1 MEKSDPVG
9 PKAGNERKRHRK
21 DPVLEPPISVS
32 PRWSHAGRQQLRTE
46 QHDRM
51 SQYWEGQL
59 QEELQ
64 SLETTAEVVLTS
76 VPASKIPPLLELT
89 PEEDIEAYLASFEQM
104 AEAYQWPRGE
114 WVTRLVPALSGKAR
128 EAISLLDAGDAG
140 NYGKVKA
147 AILRRCNNGRET
159 QRQRFRQFRYQE
171 AEGPRAVF
179 CRLWELS
186 HRWLKPEIR
195 TKEQIMELLI
205 LEQFLTILPEEVQSW
220 VSEHCPETC
229 AQAVSL
235 AEDFQVTVRV
245 KVEDV
250 TAEEMDAS
258 ETLWKSQST
267 QVEPPPPHPTW
278 GSLEEAALRKC
289 KLPCSPVKEPQIGQE
304 IAGAGKL
311 SRAEEKPHKEG
322 PENLLPAGTL
332 QRDSGESI
340 NNRPKQRGAYKRQKR
355 SHAGNEP
362 DPPGE
367 HENGLRRQAQ
377 PPAPEKPQ
385 VLGDLPHQSSVHRT
399 EKRHECRDC
408 GERFWEKQALTAHG
422 RVHEKD
428 RPYPCPQCGKSFNR
442 LTHLKTH
449 QRTHTGEKPYFCAE
463 CGKNFGH
470 LSTLITH
477 QRLHTGERPYSCDE
491 CSKTFTNPSDL
502 HKHQRSHTGERPYP
516 CTACSKRFSQ
526 LSNLTMHQR
535 THTQEKPYPCT
546 QCGKSFKY
554 LAYLAIHERSH
565 TGERPFPC
573 LECGKTFSNKSSL
586 ARHLRIHARA
596 STMDKYRTEIFIEHV
611 CFSALLTFLAGD
623 EPAGGCFSAGWEQ
636 GAGERARGRL
646 VEVEAGPPRFVRL
659 PPPQS
664 TGAVLW
670 QDPPNVSRRGAGPR
684 RSGWAKA
691 DPEGQSGCGTGRLT
705 APAPPGPGPSAAGEG
720 KMEKQN
726 LLEPGLGK
734 EAERAAKGPP
744 VVPPSSVTP
753 RWSQNPLEP
762 GPGKEPERA
771 AKGPT
776 VAPPSSVTPRW
787 SRVRMHQVKTEPP
800 EGVSQRQQVLQAR
813 QTTPEIV
820 SAPDP
825 GLGSPPLPELSPE
838 DDVEVYLASFERI
851 AEACRWPRREWVTR
865 LLPSL
870 SGKAQ
875 QAISSLD
882 AREAHDYGKVKAA
895 ILRGCSISTEMQRL
909 HFRQFRYQEAKGP
922 REVCSRLREL
932 SHRWLKPEIRTKEQ
946 IMELLILEQFLTILP
961 EEIQSWVWVRHPETC
976 AQAVSLAEDFQLG
989 QREAGI
995 WEQQVTVRVKVEEVT
1010 PEEVETPQALWDS
1023 QSSQLEPPPPNAL
1036 WGTHEEVGQS
1046 KYKLPHTPEEET
1058 EALQEPDAQILSRA
1072 EELLRWG
1079 RQENLDLPRASQDG
1093 SGESVTCSPEQE
1105 EACKRQK
1112 KSPLGN
1118 ERVPP
1123 SVFPQ
1128 LPAQGTSG
1136 AIRDLKSQESSV
1148 ERMEKPHRCRDCGE
1162 RFWGKQ
1168 ELTAHGRVHE
1178 KDRPY
1183 PCPQCGK
1190 SFNRLTH
1197 LRTHQRTHTGV
1208 KPYACGECGK
1218 SFGHLSTL
1226 TTHQRLHTGERPY
1239 SCAECGKT
1247 FTNPSDLNKHQ
1258 RSHTGER
1265 PYPCA
1270 ECGKRFSQQ
1279 SNLTMHQR
1287 SHTEERPY
1295 PCTECGKSFKYLAD
1309 LTVHERSHTG
1319 ERPFPCPE
1327 CGKSFSNKSSLAR
1340 HQRIHARAAARNK

>member
-1 MEKSDPVG
+1 METAEPTG
-9 PKAGNERKRHRK
+9 PKAGNELERDGKE
-21 DPVLEPPISVS
+21 PVLGSTISVN
-32 PRWSHAGRQQLRTE
+32 PRWSRTGWRQLRTE
-46 QHDRM
+46 QCDRM
-51 SQYWEGQL
+51 SQYWKDQL

-64 SLETTAEVVLTS
+64 SLRTPAEVVPTS
-76 VPASKIPPLLELT
+76 VPASKNPPLLDLT
-89 PEEDIEAYLASFEQM
+89 PEEDIEAYLASFEQV
-104 AEAYQWPRGE
+104 AKACQWPRGE

-128 EAISLLDAGDAG
+128 QVISSLDARDAGD
-140 NYGKVKA
+140 YGKVKTA
-147 AILRRCNNGRET
+147 VLRGCDIGMET

-205 LEQFLTILPEEVQSW
+205 LEQFLTILPEEIQSW

-250 TAEEMDAS
+250 TPEEMDAP
-258 ETLWKSQST
+258 EALWESQST
-267 QVEPPPPHPTW
+267 QLEPPQSHPAW
-278 GSLEEAALRKC
+278 GSPEEAALRKYE
-289 KLPCSPVKEPQIGQE
+289 LPGAPGKGPRVGQQMADAR
-304 IAGAGKL
+304 IL
-311 SRAEEKPHKEG
+311 SRTEEQPHDEG
-322 PENLLPAGTL
+322 PENLQPPSISL
-332 QRDSGESI
+332 RDSGESI
-340 NNRPKQRGAYKRQKR
+340 NHRPEQEGACKRQKR
-355 SHAGNEP
+355 SPAGNEP
-362 DPPGE
+362 DPLGE
-367 HENGLRRQAQ
+367 RESGFRRLIQ
-377 PPAPEKPQ
+377 PPAPGRSRAT
-385 VLGDLPHQSSVHRT
+385 GDLHHQNSVHRT
-399 EKRHECRDC
+399 EKPHKCRDC

-428 RPYPCPQCGKSFNR
+428 RPYPCPECGKSFNR

-491 CSKTFTNPSDL
+491 CGKTFTNPSDL
-502 HKHQRSHTGERPYP
+502 NKHQRSHTGERPYP
-516 CTACSKRFSQ
+516 CAECGKRFSQ

-535 THTQEKPYPCT
+535 THTQEKPYPCAE
-546 QCGKSFKY
+546 CGKSFKY

-573 LECGKTFSNKSSL
+573 TECGKSFSNKSSL

-596 STMDKYRTEIFIEHV
+596 AAMDK
-611 CFSALLTFLAGD
+611 
-623 EPAGGCFSAGWEQ
+623 
-636 GAGERARGRL
+636 ARL
-646 VEVEAGPPRFVRL
+646 QQVGP
-659 PPPQS
+659 
-664 TGAVLW
+664 T
-670 QDPPNVSRRGAGPR
+670 
-684 RSGWAKA
+684 K
-691 DPEGQSGCGTGRLT
+691 E
-705 APAPPGPGPSAAGEG
+705 
-720 KMEKQN
+720 KMEK
-726 LLEPGLGK
+726 
-734 EAERAAKGPP
+734 RD
-744 VVPPSSVTP
+744 
-753 RWSQNPLEP
+753 PLEP
-762 GPGKEPERA
+762 GPGKESERA
-771 AKGPT
+771 AKDPV
-776 VAPPSSVTPRW
+776 VAPPITVTPRW
-787 SRVRMHQVKTEPP
+787 SRIRLHQVKTEPQ
-800 EGVSQRQQVLQAR
+800 EGMSQQRQVLQAR
-813 QTTPEIV
+813 QTSPEIV

-825 GLGSPPLPELSPE
+825 ALGNPQLPQLEPE
-838 DDVEVYLASFERI
+838 DDIEVYLASFERL
-851 AEACRWPRREWVTR
+851 AEACHWPRREWVTR

-870 SGKAQ
+870 TGKAQ

-882 AREAHDYGKVKAA
+882 ARDARDYGKVKAA
-895 ILRGCSISTEMQRL
+895 ILRGCNISTEMQRL

-989 QREAGI
+989 QREAGV

-1010 PEEVETPQALWDS
+1010 PEESETPEALWES
-1023 QSSQLEPPPPNAL
+1023 PSSQLEPPQPNTT
-1036 WGTHEEVGQS
+1036 WGSQEEVGWS
-1046 KYKLPHTPEEET
+1046 KYKLPHAPEEEM
-1058 EALQEPDAQILSRA
+1058 EALQETAGARILSRA
-1072 EELLRWG
+1072 ENLGE
-1079 RQENLDLPRASQDG
+1079 QENLDLARTSQG
-1093 SGESVTCSPEQE
+1093 ESGESVARRLERE

-1112 KSPLGN
+1112 RNSAGN
-1118 ERVPP
+1118 ERIPP
-1123 SVFPQ
+1123 RVFPQ
-1128 LPAQGTSG
+1128 LPAQGTPG
-1136 AIRDLKSQESSV
+1136 AVRDLKSQASSV
-1148 ERMEKPHRCRDCGE
+1148 NRMEKPHRCRDCGE
-1162 RFWGKQ
+1162 RFWEKQ
-1168 ELTAHGRVHE
+1168 DLMAHGRVHE

-1183 PCPQCGK
+1183 PCPECGK

-1208 KPYACGECGK
+1208 KPYSCGECGK

-1287 SHTEERPY
+1287 SHTEDRPY

>member
-1 MEKSDPVG
+1 MEMADPMG
-9 PKAGNERKRHRK
+9 PKAGNELERDGKQ
-21 DPVLEPPISVS
+21 PVLGPTISVS
-32 PRWSHAGRQQLRTE
+32 PRWQLRTE
-46 QHDRM
+46 QCDRM
-51 SQYWEGQL
+51 SRYWKDQF

-64 SLETTAEVVLTS
+64 SLRTPAEAVPTS
-76 VPASKIPPLLELT
+76 VPASKNPPLLELT
-89 PEEDIEAYLASFEQM
+89 PEEDIEAYLASFEQV
-104 AEAYQWPRGE
+104 AEACQWPRRE
-114 WVTRLVPALSGKAR
+114 WVTRLVPALSGKAWQ
-128 EAISLLDAGDAG
+128 AVSSLDARDAGD
-140 NYGKVKA
+140 YGKVKA
-147 AILRRCNNGRET
+147 AVLRGCNLGTET

-205 LEQFLTILPEEVQSW
+205 LEQFLTILPEEIQSW

-235 AEDFQVTVRV
+235 AEDFQVTVHV

-250 TAEEMDAS
+250 TPEEMDAP
-258 ETLWKSQST
+258 EALWESQSP
-267 QVEPPPPHPTW
+267 QLEPPQPHPTW
-278 GSLEEAALRKC
+278 GSPEEAALRTY
-289 KLPCSPVKEPQIGQE
+289 KLPGAPGKEPRVGRE
-304 IAGAGKL
+304 MAGARIL
-311 SRAEEKPHKEG
+311 SRSEKQPHSEG
-322 PENLLPAGTL
+322 PKIL
-332 QRDSGESI
+332 QPPSVSLQDSGESI
-340 NNRPKQRGAYKRQKR
+340 NHRPEQEGACKRQKR
-355 SHAGNEP
+355 SPVGNES
-362 DPPGE
+362 DPLGE
-367 HENGLRRQAQ
+367 CESGFRRLIQ
-377 PPAPEKPQ
+377 PPAPGRPRTT
-385 VLGDLPHQSSVHRT
+385 GDLQNQNSIHRT
-399 EKRHECRDC
+399 EKPHKCRDC

-428 RPYPCPQCGKSFNR
+428 RPYPCPECGKSFNR

-449 QRTHTGEKPYFCAE
+449 RRTHTGEKPYFCAE

-491 CSKTFTNPSDL
+491 CGKTFTNPSDL
-502 HKHQRSHTGERPYP
+502 NKHQRSHTGERPYP
-516 CTACSKRFSQ
+516 CAECGKRFSQ

-535 THTQEKPYPCT
+535 THTQEKPYPCAE
-546 QCGKSFKY
+546 CGKSFKY
-554 LAYLAIHERSH
+554 LAYLTVHRRSH

-573 LECGKTFSNKSSL
+573 TECGKSFSHKSSL

-596 STMDKYRTEIFIEHV
+596 AAMDNSPLRQSPAGKDGGALGPASEV
-611 CFSALLTFLAGD
+611 QALL
-623 EPAGGCFSAGWEQ
+623 Q
-636 GAGERARGRL
+636 Q
-646 VEVEAGPPRFVRL
+646 VGP
-659 PPPQS
+659 
-664 TGAVLW
+664 T
-670 QDPPNVSRRGAGPR
+670 
-684 RSGWAKA
+684 K
-691 DPEGQSGCGTGRLT
+691 E
-705 APAPPGPGPSAAGEG
+705 
-720 KMEKQN
+720 KMEKRDPM
-726 LLEPGLGK
+726 EPGLGK
-734 EAERAAKGPP
+734 ESERAAKDP
-744 VVPPSSVTP
+744 V
-753 RWSQNPLEP
+753 
-762 GPGKEPERA
+762 
-771 AKGPT
+771 
-776 VAPPSSVTPRW
+776 VAPPISVTPRW
-787 SRVRMHQVKTEPP
+787 SRIRLHQVKTEPQ
-800 EGVSQRQQVLQAR
+800 EGMSQRRQVLQAR
-813 QTTPEIV
+813 QASPEIV

-825 GLGSPPLPELSPE
+825 ALGNPQLPELTPE
-838 DDVEVYLASFERI
+838 DDIEVYLASFERV
-851 AEACRWPRREWVTR
+851 AEACHWPRREWVTR

-870 SGKAQ
+870 TGKAQ

-882 AREAHDYGKVKAA
+882 ARDARDYGKVKAA
-895 ILRGCSISTEMQRL
+895 ILRGCNISTEMQRL

-922 REVCSRLREL
+922 QEVCSRLREL

-989 QREAGI
+989 QREAGV

-1010 PEEVETPQALWDS
+1010 PEEVETPEALWES
-1023 QSSQLEPPPPNAL
+1023 QSSQLEPLQPNTT
-1036 WGTHEEVGQS
+1036 WGSQKDVGRS
-1046 KYKLPHTPEEET
+1046 KYKLPSAPEEET
-1058 EALQEPDAQILSRA
+1058 EALQETAGAKILSRA
-1072 EELLRWG
+1072 EEQPNLG
-1079 RQENLDLPRASQDG
+1079 EQENLDLARTSQGG
-1093 SGESVTCSPEQE
+1093 SGESVACRPERE

-1112 KSPLGN
+1112 RNPAGT
-1118 ERVPP
+1118 ERVLPR
-1123 SVFPQ
+1123 VFPQ
-1128 LPAQGTSG
+1128 LPAQGTPG
-1136 AIRDLKSQESSV
+1136 AVRDLKSQESSV
-1148 ERMEKPHRCRDCGE
+1148 HRMEKPHRCRDCGE
-1162 RFWGKQ
+1162 RFWEKQ
-1168 ELTAHGRVHE
+1168 DLMAHGRVHE

-1183 PCPQCGK
+1183 PCPECGK

-1208 KPYACGECGK
+1208 KPYSCGECGK

-1287 SHTEERPY
+1287 SHTEDRPY

>member
-1 MEKSDPVG
+1 MEMADPMG
-9 PKAGNERKRHRK
+9 PKAGNELERDGKQ
-21 DPVLEPPISVS
+21 PVLGPTISVS
-32 PRWSHAGRQQLRTE
+32 PRWQLRTE
-46 QHDRM
+46 QCDRM
-51 SQYWEGQL
+51 SRYWKDQF

-64 SLETTAEVVLTS
+64 SLRTPAEAVPTS
-76 VPASKIPPLLELT
+76 VPASKNPPLLELT
-89 PEEDIEAYLASFEQM
+89 PEEDIEAYLASFEQV
-104 AEAYQWPRGE
+104 AEACQWPRRE

-128 EAISLLDAGDAG
+128 QAVSSLDARDAGD
-140 NYGKVKA
+140 YGKVKA
-147 AILRRCNNGRET
+147 AVLQGCNLGTET

-186 HRWLKPEIR
+186 HRWLKPESR

-205 LEQFLTILPEEVQSW
+205 LEQFLTILPEEIQSW

-235 AEDFQVTVRV
+235 AEDFQVTVHV

-250 TAEEMDAS
+250 TPEEMDAP
-258 ETLWKSQST
+258 EALWESQSP
-267 QVEPPPPHPTW
+267 QLEPPQPHPAW
-278 GSLEEAALRKC
+278 GSPEEAALRKYE
-289 KLPCSPVKEPQIGQE
+289 LPGAPGKEPRVGRE
-304 IAGAGKL
+304 MAGARIL
-311 SRAEEKPHKEG
+311 SRTEKQPHSEG
-322 PENLLPAGTL
+322 PKNLQPPSVSL
-332 QRDSGESI
+332 QDSGESI
-340 NNRPKQRGAYKRQKR
+340 NHRPEQEGACKRQKR
-355 SHAGNEP
+355 SPVGNES
-362 DPPGE
+362 DPLGE
-367 HENGLRRQAQ
+367 CESGFRRLIQ
-377 PPAPEKPQ
+377 PPAPGRPRTT
-385 VLGDLPHQSSVHRT
+385 GDLQNQNSIHRT
-399 EKRHECRDC
+399 EKPHKCRDC

-422 RVHEKD
+422 RVHGKD
-428 RPYPCPQCGKSFNR
+428 RPYPCPECGKSFNR

-449 QRTHTGEKPYFCAE
+449 RRTHTGEKPYFCAE

-491 CSKTFTNPSDL
+491 CGKTFTNPSDL
-502 HKHQRSHTGERPYP
+502 NKHQRSHTGERPYP
-516 CTACSKRFSQ
+516 CAECGKRFSQ

-535 THTQEKPYPCT
+535 THTQEKPYPCAE
-546 QCGKSFKY
+546 CGKSFKY
-554 LAYLAIHERSH
+554 LAYLTVHRRSH

-573 LECGKTFSNKSSL
+573 TECGKSFSHKSSL

-596 STMDKYRTEIFIEHV
+596 AAMDKPNPKQRAVAEQAGQQPLHLQV
-611 CFSALLTFLAGD
+611 QALL
-623 EPAGGCFSAGWEQ
+623 Q
-636 GAGERARGRL
+636 Q
-646 VEVEAGPPRFVRL
+646 VGP
-659 PPPQS
+659 
-664 TGAVLW
+664 T
-670 QDPPNVSRRGAGPR
+670 
-684 RSGWAKA
+684 K
-691 DPEGQSGCGTGRLT
+691 
-705 APAPPGPGPSAAGEG
+705 G
-720 KMEKQN
+720 KMEKRD
-726 LLEPGLGK
+726 PM
-734 EAERAAKGPP
+734 
-744 VVPPSSVTP
+744 
-753 RWSQNPLEP
+753 EP
-762 GPGKEPERA
+762 GPGKESERA
-771 AKGPT
+771 AKDPVVT
-776 VAPPSSVTPRW
+776 PPISVTPRW
-787 SRVRMHQVKTEPP
+787 SRIRLHQVKTEPQ
-800 EGVSQRQQVLQAR
+800 EGMSQRRQVLQAR
-813 QTTPEIV
+813 QASPEIV

-825 GLGSPPLPELSPE
+825 ALGNPQLPELTPE
-838 DDVEVYLASFERI
+838 DDIEVYLASFERV
-851 AEACRWPRREWVTR
+851 AEACHWPRREWVTR

-870 SGKAQ
+870 TGKAQ

-882 AREAHDYGKVKAA
+882 ARDARDYGKVKAA
-895 ILRGCSISTEMQRL
+895 ILRGCNISTEMQRL

-922 REVCSRLREL
+922 QEVCSRLREL

-989 QREAGI
+989 QREAGV

-1010 PEEVETPQALWDS
+1010 PEEVETPEALWES
-1023 QSSQLEPPPPNAL
+1023 QSSQLEPLQPNTT
-1036 WGTHEEVGQS
+1036 WGSQKDVGRS
-1046 KYKLPHTPEEET
+1046 KYKLPSAPEEET
-1058 EALQEPDAQILSRA
+1058 EALQETAGAKILSRA
-1072 EELLRWG
+1072 EEQPNLG
-1079 RQENLDLPRASQDG
+1079 EQENLDLARTSQGG
-1093 SGESVTCSPEQE
+1093 SGESVACRPERE

-1112 KSPLGN
+1112 RNPAGT
-1118 ERVPP
+1118 ERVLPR
-1123 SVFPQ
+1123 VFPQ
-1128 LPAQGTSG
+1128 LPAQGTPG
-1136 AIRDLKSQESSV
+1136 TVRDLKSQESSV
-1148 ERMEKPHRCRDCGE
+1148 HRMEKPHRCRDCGE
-1162 RFWGKQ
+1162 RFWEKQ
-1168 ELTAHGRVHE
+1168 DLMAHGRVHE

-1183 PCPQCGK
+1183 PCPECGK

-1208 KPYACGECGK
+1208 KPYSCGECGK

-1287 SHTEERPY
+1287 SHTQDRPY

>member
-1 MEKSDPVG
+1 METAEPTG
-9 PKAGNERKRHRK
+9 PKAGNELERDGKE
-21 DPVLEPPISVS
+21 PVLGSTISVN
-32 PRWSHAGRQQLRTE
+32 PRWSRTGWRQLRTE
-46 QHDRM
+46 QCDRM
-51 SQYWEGQL
+51 SQYWKDQL

-64 SLETTAEVVLTS
+64 SLRTPAEVVLTS
-76 VPASKIPPLLELT
+76 VPASKNPPLLDLT
-89 PEEDIEAYLASFEQM
+89 PEEDIEAYLASFEQV
-104 AEAYQWPRGE
+104 AEACQWPRGE

-128 EAISLLDAGDAG
+128 QVISSLDARDAGD
-140 NYGKVKA
+140 YGKVKTA
-147 AILRRCNNGRET
+147 VLRGCDIGMET

-205 LEQFLTILPEEVQSW
+205 LEQFLTILPEEIQSW

-250 TAEEMDAS
+250 TPEEMDAP
-258 ETLWKSQST
+258 EALWESQST
-267 QVEPPPPHPTW
+267 QLEPPQPHPAW
-278 GSLEEAALRKC
+278 GSPEEAALRKYE
-289 KLPCSPVKEPQIGQE
+289 LPGAPGKGPRVGQQMADAR
-304 IAGAGKL
+304 IL
-311 SRAEEKPHKEG
+311 SRTEEQPHDEE
-322 PENLLPAGTL
+322 PENLQPPSISL
-332 QRDSGESI
+332 RDSGESI
-340 NNRPKQRGAYKRQKR
+340 NHRPEQEGACKRQKR
-355 SHAGNEP
+355 SPAGNEP
-362 DPPGE
+362 DPLGE
-367 HENGLRRQAQ
+367 RESGFRRLIQ
-377 PPAPEKPQ
+377 PPAPGRSQ
-385 VLGDLPHQSSVHRT
+385 ATGDLHHQNSVHRT
-399 EKRHECRDC
+399 EKPHKCRDC

-428 RPYPCPQCGKSFNR
+428 RPYPCPECGKSFNR

-491 CSKTFTNPSDL
+491 CGKTFTNPSDL
-502 HKHQRSHTGERPYP
+502 NKHQRSHTGERPYP
-516 CTACSKRFSQ
+516 CAECGKRFSQ

-535 THTQEKPYPCT
+535 THTQEKPYPCAE
-546 QCGKSFKY
+546 CGKSFKY

-573 LECGKTFSNKSSL
+573 TECGKSFSNKSSL

-596 STMDKYRTEIFIEHV
+596 AAMDNSTRQSPV
-611 CFSALLTFLAGD
+611 AGD
-623 EPAGGCFSAGWEQ
+623 GETLGPASE
-636 GAGERARGRL
+636 ARL
-646 VEVEAGPPRFVRL
+646 QQVGP
-659 PPPQS
+659 
-664 TGAVLW
+664 T
-670 QDPPNVSRRGAGPR
+670 
-684 RSGWAKA
+684 K
-691 DPEGQSGCGTGRLT
+691 E
-705 APAPPGPGPSAAGEG
+705 
-720 KMEKQN
+720 KMEK
-726 LLEPGLGK
+726 
-734 EAERAAKGPP
+734 RD
-744 VVPPSSVTP
+744 
-753 RWSQNPLEP
+753 PLEP
-762 GPGKEPERA
+762 GPGKESERA
-771 AKGPT
+771 AKDPV
-776 VAPPSSVTPRW
+776 VAPPITVTPRW
-787 SRVRMHQVKTEPP
+787 SRIRLHQVKTEPQ
-800 EGVSQRQQVLQAR
+800 EGMSQQRQVLQAR
-813 QTTPEIV
+813 QTSPEIV

-825 GLGSPPLPELSPE
+825 ALGNPQLPQLEPE
-838 DDVEVYLASFERI
+838 DDIEVYLASFERL
-851 AEACRWPRREWVTR
+851 AEACHWPRREWVTR

-870 SGKAQ
+870 TGKAQ

-882 AREAHDYGKVKAA
+882 ARDARDYGKVKAA
-895 ILRGCSISTEMQRL
+895 ILRGCNISTEMQRL

-989 QREAGI
+989 QREAGV

-1010 PEEVETPQALWDS
+1010 PEESETPEALWES
-1023 QSSQLEPPPPNAL
+1023 PSSQLEPPQPNTT
-1036 WGTHEEVGQS
+1036 WGSQEEVEWS
-1046 KYKLPHTPEEET
+1046 KYKLPHAPEEEM
-1058 EALQEPDAQILSRA
+1058 EALQETAGARILSRA
-1072 EELLRWG
+1072 ENLGE
-1079 RQENLDLPRASQDG
+1079 QENLDLARTSQGG
-1093 SGESVTCSPEQE
+1093 SGESVACRLERE

-1112 KSPLGN
+1112 RNSAGN
-1118 ERVPP
+1118 ERIPP
-1123 SVFPQ
+1123 RVFPQ
-1128 LPAQGTSG
+1128 LPAQGTPG
-1136 AIRDLKSQESSV
+1136 AVKDLKSQASSV
-1148 ERMEKPHRCRDCGE
+1148 NRMEKPHRCRDCGE
-1162 RFWGKQ
+1162 RFWEKQ
-1168 ELTAHGRVHE
+1168 DLMAHGRVHE

-1183 PCPQCGK
+1183 PCPECGK

-1208 KPYACGECGK
+1208 KPYSCGECGK

-1287 SHTEERPY
+1287 SHTEDRPY